1 MQALQDHNTV
11 INAIDAVFAGTE
23 KLVLLLRSRRNEER
37 DGAEMTLGVNVFD
50 ARAPVTGNVRSP
62 SEDRRVAGTTTSVLE
77 AKRSLW
83 QE

>member
-37 DGAEMTLGVNVFD
+37 DGAEMTLGVNAFD